1 MFCLSA
7 FCVGLI
13 SYFLSSWG
21 FLICSDFHKGGL
33 LVVSFFVLRERK
45 NMKLGGGRI
54 WEGLKGGKDY
64 HQIILYE
71 KLNNK
76 EINLRAR
83 RIS

>member
-1 MFCLSA
+1 M
-7 FCVGLI
+7 
-13 SYFLSSWG
+13 
-21 FLICSDFHKGGL
+21 
-33 LVVSFFVLRERK
+33 VVSFFVLRERK

-54 WEGLKGGKDY
+54 WEGLKSGKDY

-76 EINLRAR
+76 EEINLRAR